1 MLVTSVIK
9 YNHLHRFSTNCACIN
24 LCYLVTVR
32 LMKPP
37 IERKNLKVLGKRIAE
52 LRKQQGF
59 TQEQLAEKAGMAAH
73 SLAYIE
79 QGQRFPR
86 YLTTFQKIAKSI
98 NVPLYELF
106 KGL

>member
-1 MLVTSVIK
+1 
-9 YNHLHRFSTNCACIN
+9 
-24 LCYLVTVR
+24 
-32 LMKPP
+32 MKPP